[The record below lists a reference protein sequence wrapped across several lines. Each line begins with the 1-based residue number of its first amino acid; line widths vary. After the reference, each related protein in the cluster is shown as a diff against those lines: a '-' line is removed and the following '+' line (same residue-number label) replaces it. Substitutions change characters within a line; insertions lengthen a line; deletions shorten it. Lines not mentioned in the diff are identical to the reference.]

1 MGGRFM
7 GRSGKGGAVLSVI
20 DSPVTN
26 HGVSNAQDEQRA
38 YQFSNKL
45 CA

>member
-1 MGGRFM
+1 MGGRIM

-26 HGVSNAQDEQRA
+26 HGVSN
-38 YQFSNKL
+38 YVFSHTSIL
-45 CA
+45 